1 MSKRELYRRYA
12 FFICALIVGA
22 FGVTLVTRSTLG
34 VNSVACFS
42 YVISVYFPVTM
53 GTITI
58 SFNACM
64 LIGQFFIFTR
74 EQRRRELVN
83 VMLQV
88 PAICIFGVMVDIW
101 MWLLSDLPLYNYA
114 FKMGMLLIGSA
125 IIALNIA
132 MQATASVTML
142 SCDAFVLHLSR
153 RIQKK
158 MGRVKLCY
166 DLILVCSAALM
177 SLCCSG
183 FTEIVG
189 IREGTVIGA
198 IIVGPLAQRWLPLV
212 GVVKPWLDPDGR
224 AARAEQPS

>member
-12 FFICALIVGA
+12 FFVCALIVGA
-22 FGVTLVTRSTLG
+22 LGVTMVTRSTLG

-42 YVISVYFPVTM
+42 YVSSVYFPVTM

-64 LIGQFFIFTR
+64 LLGQLFIFTR
-74 EQRRRELVN
+74 EQRRREMVN
-83 VMLQV
+83 LLLQV
-88 PAICIFGVMVDIW
+88 PAICIFGVMVDFW
-101 MWLLSDLPLYNYA
+101 MWALADLPLYNYA
-114 FKMGMLLIGSA
+114 FKMGMLLLGSV

-153 RIQKK
+153 RIGKK

-166 DLILVCSAALM
+166 DLLLVGSAALM
-177 SLCCSG
+177 SLYCSG
-183 FTEIVG
+183 FTEITG

-198 IIVGPLAQRWLPLV
+198 IIVGPLAQRWLPVV
-212 GVVKPWLDPDGR
+212 GIFKPWLDPDGR
-224 AARAEQPS
+224 AAREAQSS